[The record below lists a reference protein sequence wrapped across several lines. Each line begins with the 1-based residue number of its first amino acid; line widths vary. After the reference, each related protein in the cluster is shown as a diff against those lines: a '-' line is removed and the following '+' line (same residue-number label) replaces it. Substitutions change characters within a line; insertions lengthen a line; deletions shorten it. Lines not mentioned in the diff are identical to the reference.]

1 MRETECL
8 TERVNTIKREDG
20 EERREEKYGGWQR
33 GQN

>member
-20 EERREEKYGGWQR
+20 EERREVWRVAARTELR
-33 GQN
+33 